1 MRTRFL
7 AADHF
12 APSPSAA
19 ASSDRALALASLPFP
34 SLPVPTLPPDSHL
47 PNPLPFPAD
56 FLPVPSVAGD
66 DLDSLPVASALA
78 EFLASVIP
86 QPLPV
91 PDIPAADEGLNDY
104 LYDRGVYGKGFSST
118 DPVAFKIPKGLNKMS
133 CAKGEKEEGS
143 SLGASTLEKRW
154 ELLKEL
160 MFEVVDVDLLPR
172 RIASFDD
179 EEPDGGVTF
188 SFGVPDVKI
197 HLDFIDIDAE
207 TTITYP
213 AEVAE
218 SIYQVENI
226 PVKHDD
232 DENCPYAKDRYC
244 LEIVGLGHGLII
256 PQLEISMNSWELD
269 ECPAKTAISNIFLS
283 IAQNLNDEAQVR
295 LPSLVS
301 TDFLGSRDMDMLAF
315 CEDAPHVEDKVD
327 KPITAKDVAEMD
339 LVRIN
344 DNILLDK
351 KSALYPLKPDGTCS
365 DLPCSVLLE
374 EVEII
379 NFPSDNA
386 FKMLVQS
393 EKAEMNTSDEI
404 FKYDFD
410 QARRFYES
418 LISSELALV
427 DDTFKSLPTPIL
439 TDDKAVRSI
448 IPPIEEVLCS
458 LKPLPLS
465 AADGIYL
472 DWHLLSEGPCSRE
485 SCCTHANMVEEVKP
499 CSLSPELQISCQQTP
514 ALGIDFLEDF
524 HRSAKLQHEGKQN
537 EIYVP
542 EPTSHDP
549 PAKLEIAQKYKQESN
564 VTGHSHMEKSSERA
578 SSLFESMSQSNVL
591 NYYLNVKNGTDKL
604 RNNEDVST
612 SGIPHPKQQPV
623 PFQTRQKV
631 DKLIEIHPVSLSDLI
646 RGLIKD
652 IYVNYTSALQ
662 DSTYFRH
669 SFSDGQGLS
678 ISKQKLLELIT
689 REGSEDLYA
698 HCKNEDK
705 MELIVLYALKQ
716 VAYYLCFFGLHAA
729 YLYIGN
735 LAGSFENIPERL
747 RNIQCSIGEAWLK
760 YEKQLFESHPALSDI
775 EAILRSNTQIGQKIL
790 IVSDRAFWL
799 PLGRKL
805 TAMKM
810 TSVEVGS
817 YPCATY
823 SDPDIK
829 TDSKTLMLQELWKS
843 DCILLDNK
851 NIPASFPF
859 SEFCMILEY
868 GGPNKSST
876 LLSLSPKLDGL
887 PPLHFLYVTINGEDF
902 PIALV
907 EDNHTDKD
915 LKSTLDAVV
924 HTLQKDL
931 QEKVNKMRI
940 VDSLNFIP
948 ATNQQQHLQEK
959 LNILAADPSKK
970 IPVDGQLHNQ
980 GNLDEKKIVDSNNFL
995 LTAEQL
1001 KTLNKITI
1009 ANSQKNVP
1017 AVQKSSS
1024 TSSVSATVIKPPQEI
1039 QSASDLPLSLK
1050 TDSTR
1055 LGRLSAP
1062 EAVIVVNTGNHGK
1075 HMLFSRRSS
1084 YQQILAL
1091 EKRGMQV
1098 VERDVHLP
1106 VDLILSAEVCLLWY
1120 DTRTIGS
1127 SELTISVD
1135 TSSITSFIED
1145 IATNILMSL
1154 SFCFSGCIMI
1164 FEVGNHFLSA
1174 VMEASDSLY
1183 ASASSLEMNL
1193 QLFFSQTPKS
1203 TDQIILNCIRNVV
1216 RKNQA
1221 PSPDIPESESLS
1233 ESFLTAFPSIIPLS
1247 AHMILSSGSLVD
1259 FLGWSY
1265 EQRTQAVEKYHLPPQ
1280 SIYLFSALCK
1290 FGELGESRSVMTDC
1304 SSIDSDISSALLQ
1317 SPRKKKRAMQ
1327 EFSVAIN
1334 ASACPNPGDKLCGDY
1349 VEHDKMFSPSKLRKF
1364 SRIEDTMPELPEVF
1378 IVEQSLNMGREGASY
1393 QRRKHDVDASGR
1405 NQMIDDDFISEL
1417 STNFRTC
1424 NERTSSI
1431 VDTRHFSWQPELE
1444 AKQPIRSSYPT
1455 SRPSFCRTSSHPTF
1469 PSALEINN
1477 DPADW
1482 DVSCGANQT
1491 WTGDLH
1497 GDFVTSSHRNDLAR
1511 RYHDPSQE
1519 IMQNPASSLSFLKQD
1534 FGYHGASQGSGWE
1547 MDYLRRMNE
1556 NRIALQEQS
1565 RCNASATMS
1574 NLRMRDSSARIL
1586 SAPPIESFSY
1596 QRNTGTPLRGQN
1608 PSNVESFRY
1617 RRNISTP
1624 LRDQSP
1630 SNGAH
1635 KHGKG
1640 RGTKAQRNITRKDF
1654 KARPSI
1660 NHEKSIVP
1668 SIKPTWTPLDKRA
1681 RQKLSFAT
1689 YGKDKQSKLV
1699 WRHQSS
1705 PGVGC
1710 GFPKRYGEEGT

>member
-1 MRTRFL
+1 
-7 AADHF
+7 
-12 APSPSAA
+12 
-19 ASSDRALALASLPFP
+19 
-34 SLPVPTLPPDSHL
+34 
-47 PNPLPFPAD
+47 
-56 FLPVPSVAGD
+56 
-66 DLDSLPVASALA
+66 
-78 EFLASVIP
+78 
-86 QPLPV
+86 
-91 PDIPAADEGLNDY
+91 
-104 LYDRGVYGKGFSST
+104 
-118 DPVAFKIPKGLNKMS
+118 MS

-160 MFEVVDVDLLPR
+160 MFEVVDVDLLPALQR

-829 TDSKTLMLQELWKS
+829 KKGVPSAVGSRTARDPDIKTDSKTLMLQELWKS

-915 LKSTLDAVV
+915 LKSTLVSV
-924 HTLQKDL
+924 TLL
-931 QEKVNKMRI
+931 H
-940 VDSLNFIP
+940 LN
-948 ATNQQQHLQEK
+948 
-959 LNILAADPSKK
+959 
-970 IPVDGQLHNQ
+970 
-980 GNLDEKKIVDSNNFL
+980 
-995 LTAEQL
+995 
-1001 KTLNKITI
+1001 
-1009 ANSQKNVP
+1009 
-1017 AVQKSSS
+1017 
-1024 TSSVSATVIKPPQEI
+1024 
-1039 QSASDLPLSLK
+1039 
-1050 TDSTR
+1050 
-1055 LGRLSAP
+1055 
-1062 EAVIVVNTGNHGK
+1062 
-1075 HMLFSRRSS
+1075 
-1084 YQQILAL
+1084 
-1091 EKRGMQV
+1091 
-1098 VERDVHLP
+1098 
-1106 VDLILSAEVCLLWY
+1106 
-1120 DTRTIGS
+1120 
-1127 SELTISVD
+1127 
-1135 TSSITSFIED
+1135 
-1145 IATNILMSL
+1145 
-1154 SFCFSGCIMI
+1154 
-1164 FEVGNHFLSA
+1164 
-1174 VMEASDSLY
+1174 
-1183 ASASSLEMNL
+1183 
-1193 QLFFSQTPKS
+1193 
-1203 TDQIILNCIRNVV
+1203 
-1216 RKNQA
+1216 
-1221 PSPDIPESESLS
+1221 
-1233 ESFLTAFPSIIPLS
+1233 
-1247 AHMILSSGSLVD
+1247 
-1259 FLGWSY
+1259 
-1265 EQRTQAVEKYHLPPQ
+1265 
-1280 SIYLFSALCK
+1280 
-1290 FGELGESRSVMTDC
+1290 
-1304 SSIDSDISSALLQ
+1304 
-1317 SPRKKKRAMQ
+1317 
-1327 EFSVAIN
+1327 
-1334 ASACPNPGDKLCGDY
+1334 
-1349 VEHDKMFSPSKLRKF
+1349 
-1364 SRIEDTMPELPEVF
+1364 
-1378 IVEQSLNMGREGASY
+1378 
-1393 QRRKHDVDASGR
+1393 
-1405 NQMIDDDFISEL
+1405 
-1417 STNFRTC
+1417 
-1424 NERTSSI
+1424 
-1431 VDTRHFSWQPELE
+1431 
-1444 AKQPIRSSYPT
+1444 
-1455 SRPSFCRTSSHPTF
+1455 
-1469 PSALEINN
+1469 
-1477 DPADW
+1477 
-1482 DVSCGANQT
+1482 
-1491 WTGDLH
+1491 
-1497 GDFVTSSHRNDLAR
+1497 
-1511 RYHDPSQE
+1511 
-1519 IMQNPASSLSFLKQD
+1519 
-1534 FGYHGASQGSGWE
+1534 
-1547 MDYLRRMNE
+1547 
-1556 NRIALQEQS
+1556 
-1565 RCNASATMS
+1565 
-1574 NLRMRDSSARIL
+1574 
-1586 SAPPIESFSY
+1586 
-1596 QRNTGTPLRGQN
+1596 
-1608 PSNVESFRY
+1608 
-1617 RRNISTP
+1617 
-1624 LRDQSP
+1624 
-1630 SNGAH
+1630 
-1635 KHGKG
+1635 
-1640 RGTKAQRNITRKDF
+1640 
-1654 KARPSI
+1654 
-1660 NHEKSIVP
+1660 
-1668 SIKPTWTPLDKRA
+1668 
-1681 RQKLSFAT
+1681 
-1689 YGKDKQSKLV
+1689 
-1699 WRHQSS
+1699 
-1705 PGVGC
+1705 
-1710 GFPKRYGEEGT
+1710 